1 MANMLALATEH
12 HLIIKEEGKEVYR
25 KIFMSFDGYFDIDFY
40 KNLGLELEG
49 KDKKLKETEVD
60 FQSFFVEYW
69 RFIAQRDIFKDTAE
83 GMQHDICLPSKEDI
97 INSLISFKSTM
108 AGKFFNILDD
118 MKEFM
123 SENNRTV
130 LDNKY
135 KMYLEIRYDVE
146 DIEGYYQFLEDF
158 RKFKEKNGL

>member
-1 MANMLALATEH
+1 MANMLAPATEH

-25 KIFMSFDGYFDIDFY
+25 KIFMSFDGYFDIGFY

-49 KDKKLKETEVD
+49 KDKTLKETEVD

-69 RFIAQRDIFKDTAE
+69 RFIAQHNIFKNIAE
-83 GMQHDICLPSKEDI
+83 GMQHDICLTNKERILD
-97 INSLISFKSTM
+97 SLMSFRSTM
-108 AGKFFNILDD
+108 AGKFFGLLDD
-118 MKEFM
+118 MKEFT

-130 LDNKY
+130 LNNKY
-135 KMYLEIRYDVE
+135 KMYLEIRYDVK
-146 DIEGYYQFLEDF
+146 DVEGYYSFLEDF